1 MGEQL
6 AFPWSGEKR
15 RRGNG
20 RRTRPGKVKQARR
33 TAPENARLPWRV
45 SLPRLRGDCAPGASR
60 RAQGEEMCRFLTCR
74 HNLLGEL
81 SRRPAAEAEAAMVS
95 FLEGGWV
102 DTCALDVADR
112 GGVDD
117 QAIAT
122 MLGSSAKRV
131 TQISAEALYRARGK
145 IAADSVLSVEF
156 ADELAE
162 RKRIQ

>member
-1 MGEQL
+1 L
-6 AFPWSGEKR
+6 
-15 RRGNG
+15 
-20 RRTRPGKVKQARR
+20 PG
-33 TAPENARLPWRV
+33 
-45 SLPRLRGDCAPGASR
+45 SSR
-60 RAQGEEMCRFLTCR
+60 RARGEEMCRFLTCR

-81 SRRPAAEAEAAMVS
+81 ARRPAGEAEEAMRA
-95 FLEGGWV
+95 FLDGEWL

-117 QAIAT
+117 GAIAM
-122 MLGSSAKRV
+122 MLGSTAKRV

-162 RKRIQ
+162 RKRH